1 MAYKDTYC
9 AYVRNSDGTETV
21 WEGLRKTQ
29 ALWRYHWIRRNYHTQ
44 FNRAREFGWRRE
56 WQA

>member
-9 AYVRNSDGTETV
+9 AYVRNFDGTETV

-29 ALWRYHWIRRNYHTQ
+29 ALWRYHWIDRNQ
-44 FNRAREFGWRRE
+44 RKLFPRLCQFGWRRE
-56 WQA
+56 TQA